1 MNFHTFC
8 IDGFF
13 YLQVSSF
20 LKISSASV
28 QPDIPQSVLLHHEYN
43 PDNCEVLFLFPHLS
57 VPAKIRTILFLEL
70 LYIFFYLSV
79 GITFCQSAFFRFSDT
94 VFQSDDHHHS

>member
-20 LKISSASV
+20 LEISSASV

-57 VPAKIRTILFLEL
+57 VPCKDKNHSVPGTSLHILLPFMIRD
-70 LYIFFYLSV
+70 
-79 GITFCQSAFFRFSDT
+79 ITVHRQLPVRF
-94 VFQSDDHHHS
+94 VRNLV